1 MDFKTTYPEFAAIE
15 EQIRKARAERSV
27 AVAHAI
33 VGLIEVIGRGVR
45 KFGDLLGQRMLE
57 GVLGIRKEARLV
69 QKLGRLQM
77 REPPLRRILWQF
89 PHGLEQ
95 H

>member
-1 MDFKTTYPEFAAIE
+1 MDFKTTYPDFAAIE
-15 EQIRKARAERSV
+15 EQIHKARAERSL

-45 KFGDLLGQRMLE
+45 KLGDLLG
-57 GVLGIRKEARLV
+57 G
-69 QKLGRLQM
+69 
-77 REPPLRRILWQF
+77 
-89 PHGLEQ
+89 GLAAAAAAERSIIESDPFLKRSVPR

>member
-27 AVAHAI
+27 AIAHAI

-45 KFGDLLGQRMLE
+45 KFGDLLGGGPAAVAE
-57 GVLGIRKEARLV
+57 
-69 QKLGRLQM
+69 
-77 REPPLRRILWQF
+77 RERSVIESDPFLKRSVPRY
-89 PHGLEQ
+89 
-95 H
+95 